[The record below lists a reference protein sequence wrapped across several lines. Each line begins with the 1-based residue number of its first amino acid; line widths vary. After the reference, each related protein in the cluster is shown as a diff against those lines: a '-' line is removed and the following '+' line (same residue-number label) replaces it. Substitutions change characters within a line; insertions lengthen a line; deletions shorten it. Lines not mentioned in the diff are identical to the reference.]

1 MADPALSLHRLA
13 ANNVVVGL
21 TDFLSLPLPAP
32 WRVTRA
38 VVTPEV
44 ATTMRKESRIW
55 VASGETR
62 HVVFDRE
69 RNRGL
74 ELVVR
79 ISQGVPRL
87 LGRSRLV
94 LEEGLALVGGHE
106 ARYQIIRR
114 GRGLFLRGDEE
125 ALLVSFSCPVTA
137 RGVAVEIAGAS
148 TVDELRG
155 FLRAMVGVEC
165 H

>member
-1 MADPALSLHRLA
+1 MAGPALHRLA
-13 ANNVVVGL
+13 AKNVVVGE

-44 ATTMRKESRIW
+44 ATTLRTESRIW

-62 HVVFDRE
+62 HVIFDRE

-74 ELVVR
+74 DLVVR
-79 ISQGVPRL
+79 VCQGAPRR
-87 LGRSRLV
+87 LGRGRQV
-94 LEEGLALVGGHE
+94 LEEGVALVGGHD
-106 ARYQIIRR
+106 ARYRIIRR
-114 GRGLFLRGDEE
+114 RRGLFMRGNEE
-125 ALLVSFSCPVTA
+125 ALLVAFTCSGTA
-137 RGVAVEIAGAS
+137 RGVAVEIAGES
-148 TVDELRG
+148 TVDELRE
-155 FLRAMVGVEC
+155 FLRALASVEC

>member
-1 MADPALSLHRLA
+1 MADPAPTLHRLA
-13 ANNVVVGL
+13 ANNVVVGV

-44 ATTMRKESRIW
+44 ATTLRTDSRIW

-62 HVVFDRE
+62 HVVFDRAQ
-69 RNRGL
+69 NRGL
-74 ELVVR
+74 DLVVR

-87 LGRSRLV
+87 ARRGRRV
-94 LEEGLALVGGHE
+94 LDEGRVVVGGHE
-106 ARYQIIRR
+106 ADYRIVQR
-114 GRGLFLRGDEE
+114 GRGLFVRGDEE
-125 ALLVSFSCPVTA
+125 AMLVAFACPVTS

-148 TVDELRG
+148 TVEELRT
-155 FLRAMVGVEC
+155 FLRAMTGVEC